1 MHHPH
6 STTPTPT
13 DEQLAS
19 LDMAMTGQSF
29 KIVAYA
35 GAGKTTTLRLIS
47 ENLRG
52 RGLYLAFNKAI
63 ATEAQGKFPPNV
75 RCQTFHSLAY
85 RHVNRDI
92 TAKINLP
99 RLTPSRLAAELDL
112 TAISTERIIDGIK
125 KPVTLTPAKLANI
138 ISESITTF
146 CKTSS
151 AYPAPRHITAPSWM
165 DEADASRLRDA
176 LSRL

>member
-1 MHHPH
+1 MMPMHHPH

-75 RCQTFHSLAY
+75 RCQTFHSLY
-85 RHVNRDI
+85 LFNSLVF
-92 TAKINLP
+92 
-99 RLTPSRLAAELDL
+99 S
-112 TAISTERIIDGIK
+112 G
-125 KPVTLTPAKLANI
+125 V
-138 ISESITTF
+138 
-146 CKTSS
+146 
-151 AYPAPRHITAPSWM
+151 
-165 DEADASRLRDA
+165 
-176 LSRL
+176 